1 MSRLHPSDTI
11 ALHSSYIRIICP
23 GDFKRRAFLL
33 AEKRGLTLSSL
44 IRGLLNEE
52 IEKEGLSKKIAS

>member
-1 MSRLHPSDTI
+1 MSRLHPSGTI
-11 ALHSSYIRIICP
+11 ALHSSYVRIVCTEE
-23 GDFKRRAFLL
+23 FKRRAFLL

-52 IEKEGLSKKIAS
+52 IEKEGLPKKIAS